1 MNNPINRTTVQVED
15 NKFKI
20 HTKHSPINYKKPD
33 GSYEEIDLTFQ
44 DTTSNIGEIS
54 LLSKNI
60 VSVGK
65 RKGNNPHKVVGIR
78 PDINQHLGTQQLEF
92 SLINVELD
100 NEKQDFNVEEDLEIK
115 LNTCKVYQLVKLN
128 KTFNDCKIEFDIHTK
143 GLEIQNVKY
152 ENNETIRDYG
162 FNLNNVGEDNGNSM
176 LNTHS
181 NYTKLNKDIPYL
193 DFTIGKINNEFITM
207 GQYTNTEEFGS
218 ADLSNYSVNED
229 LYTHGSAVYYHNS
242 IVFTVCA
249 YNIDNFKDIIINNLC
264 SMYDLKDYD
273 DDGYGKYLTKDNKK
287 VIGYYVK
294 DNVFVGFINT
304 IEIADEIKNLFIRKT
319 FEDTS
324 CLNITL
330 DDFCN
335 DITNKFNKNL
345 TLEIDTNYYQP
356 INDKFQFKISNE
368 SFYIR
373 KPIAFD
379 KDYNALKYD
388 TYHTLKDNGD
398 GSYRYT
404 KILNVSSAL
413 LPNSAQ
419 YMDVNLSTMHSEAYL
434 PLHRSNLAKSAS
446 TLLAARNAGS
456 GTGNTSQA
464 GILENSHIRSLG
476 SYAQQITTS
485 NQFGSSTA
493 RNVNYLQC
501 HHAFDTS
508 GITSAVTSSKYILN
522 ASVTDDKSTTTA
534 INFIVL
540 KSTYDGSDIAGSGGN
555 PPLTTAGLSAER
567 AIFNDFAGFTSGW
580 DADDVTE
587 YSASTSISAGGF
599 ASYEFVM
606 NADAKTDIENNGT
619 FSVAAIDYDEF
630 YLNSNDSSWGTFPST
645 TGNYLYT
652 RAMFVGQ
659 PDNSTASARPVLE
672 VTTATVSTPTENATF
687 FGANF

>member
-1 MNNPINRTTVQVED
+1 MNNPINRTTVQIED

-33 GSYEEIDLTFQ
+33 GSYEEIDLKFQ

-100 NEKQDFNVEEDLEIK
+100 EESQNFNVEEDLEIK

-162 FNLNNVGEDNGNSM
+162 FNLNNVGENNGNSM

-304 IEIADEIKNLFIRKT
+304 IEIANEIKNLFIRKT

-335 DITNKFNKNL
+335 DITNRFNKNL

-379 KDYNALKYD
+379 KDYNALEYD

-419 YMDVNLSTMHSEAYL
+419 YMDVNLSTIQSDAYL
-434 PLHRSNLAKSAS
+434 PLHRTNLIGSNQKSAS
-446 TLLAARNAGS
+446 SLLAARVAAS
-456 GTGNTSQA
+456 GTGNQSQTGFLATS
-464 GILENSHIRSLG
+464 NIRSLG
-476 SYAQQITTS
+476 SYVQQTTTS
-485 NQFGSSTA
+485 GQFGSSTT
-493 RNVNYLQC
+493 RHVNYLQC

-508 GITSAVTSSKYILN
+508 GITSTVSSSKYILN
-522 ASVTDDKSTTTA
+522 TTVTDDKSTTTA
-534 INFIVL
+534 VNIIIL
-540 KSTYDGSDIAGSGGN
+540 KSTYDGSDYDDS
-555 PPLTTAGLSAER
+555 TAGLTAER
-567 AIFNDFAGFTSGW
+567 ATFNDFAGFTSGW

-587 YSASTSISAGGF
+587 YSASTSLPATSSF
-599 ASYEFVM
+599 ATYEFDM
-606 NADAKTDIENNGT
+606 NADAKADIENNGT
-619 FSVAAIDYDEF
+619 FSVAGIDYDEF
-630 YLNSNDSSWGTFPST
+630 YLNSNDSSWGTVPSS
-645 TGNYLYT
+645 TGNYLAQ
-652 RAMFVGQ
+652 RAVFVGQ
-659 PDNSTASARPVLE
+659 PDNTSVGSRPILE
-672 VTTATVSTPTENATF
+672 VTTGTVSTPTENATF